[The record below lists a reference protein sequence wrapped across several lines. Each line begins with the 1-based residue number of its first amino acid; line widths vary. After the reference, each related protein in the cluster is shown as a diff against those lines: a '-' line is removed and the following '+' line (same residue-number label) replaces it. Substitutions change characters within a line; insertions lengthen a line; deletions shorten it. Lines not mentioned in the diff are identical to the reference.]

1 MSLRQALEMTSAT
14 DTGQARS
21 HNEDCVAVDAEYGL
35 AILADGMG
43 GYNAGEIASGMAVTL
58 LMQGLKAQL
67 PELLPDPS
75 ALEALLRKVVA
86 TVNGAVYEAARTQ
99 PQCAGM
105 GTTLV
110 MAVFY
115 NNRLLAAHIGD
126 SRLYRLRGGQLTQLT
141 HDHSLLQAQIDS
153 GMISQEDAIW
163 SSNKNLVTR
172 ALGVDPKVPL
182 EVNAYDSA
190 PNDMYLL
197 CSDGLTDM
205 VTLSDIQAAM
215 ELMGNN
221 LPLAANEMIKL
232 ANEQGGRDNISVAL
246 VKIHRPFPAQRG
258 MLQTLWSRLFGGN

>member
-1 MSLRQALEMTSAT
+1 MSLRPALEMTSVT

-21 HNEDCVAVDAEYGL
+21 QNEDFVAVDADDGL

-43 GYNAGEIASGMAVTL
+43 GYNAGEIASGMTVTL
-58 LMQGLKAQL
+58 LMQGLKGRL
-67 PELLPDPS
+67 PELSPEPH
-75 ALEALLRKVVA
+75 ALETQVREQVSI
-86 TVNGAVYEAARTQ
+86 VNAAVYDTARTR

-110 MAVFY
+110 LAVFHD
-115 NNRLLAAHIGD
+115 NRLLAAHIGD

-141 HDHSLLQAQIDS
+141 RDHSLVQEQIDS
-153 GMISQEDAIW
+153 GMISKEEAPW

-172 ALGVDPKVPL
+172 ALGVDPEVPL
-182 EVNAYDSA
+182 DVNVYDTA

-215 ELMGNN
+215 ELMGNT
-221 LPLAANEMIKL
+221 LPLAAHEMVKL

-246 VKIHRPFPAQRG
+246 VKVLKPFPAQRG
-258 MLQTLWSRLFGGN
+258 FLQSLWSRTFG